1 MKTKL
6 LFSLLVIFFVFNF
19 SYSQYSDVQITVIW
33 NANSYENKLEVY
45 NTTNDLIATIC
56 DDNHCYMSSQ
66 VGPTD
71 RYGSKY
77 DLGCVTNGN
86 NYYIKMYDVANNG
99 WSASSYVSVVVAGVE
114 VINNNGIGANTT
126 GQNLYFNVSGGDATC
141 SAQPDTDG
149 DGIIDNLDYDDD
161 GDGITDA
168 IENLGENRFECTLP
182 ELTFENATY
191 DASASSGAINTVGA
205 VYRYSNSIQGYD
217 VLMEI
222 TELTNT
228 SIFKIDN
235 DLVDNPTYLQTE
247 LTFSGSGTPG
257 ATFKFIIVNAGT
269 TTPSA
274 EIFRVNGIT
283 WDCDGGGNL
292 KESVVYYD
300 AAAYG
305 TENPTSL
312 EVLDLGAGDIQI
324 SASGLQEGP
333 GFSTLK
339 VLRAYYQFIGNSF
352 TMRMQA
358 IKTSSG
364 SSTRQFGMS
373 FTQCQFLDFNANS
386 LNIVNGEDLDGDG
399 FFNHLDIDSD
409 NDGIPDNVEGQTSL
423 AYIVPTGTID
433 PLTGIDLAYGSGI
446 YPVDTDED
454 KVPDFIDLNSDN
466 DSLPDIQENGMANAV
481 LGTDADADGLD
492 DIFETTN
499 INDAVVDVNEDIED
513 PTDLSILP
521 DVDLDLFTGGD
532 LDYRDYFDGNPPPI
546 ATLDFDGVD
555 DYLSRNSFIKGLTDV
570 TIMAWVKSDTGNST
584 DMTIAGE
591 GIACKLSLENGN
603 RPTFTIKTSGAEQS
617 AGGCSCSAINFDEWH
632 HITGT
637 FSSSTGIMKLYV
649 DGELADTHDT
659 GITGVSITASSD
671 TNDTFEIGRFSN
683 ELTDGEYYKGDID
696 EVRVFNSLLTEDQIQ
711 RMVYQEIQDNSG
723 NIRGTIIGKDILD
736 MATSAT
742 IPWASLIAYYPMT
755 DIKTGVTLDYSS
767 YGRTIRLHNITTIL
781 DQTAPMP
788 YVTSNNGNWTSQS
801 TWLNGDVW
809 DIENI
814 SSNKDWSIIK
824 ISNDVSACHTIKN
837 MGLIVDAGSIFT
849 VHSENLIENTWYLEL
864 NGTINLEDDCQLIQT
879 TTSDLVTSATGKIL
893 RRQEG
898 TSNAFRYN
906 YWSSPVG
913 TMGATSLTDNNAS
926 TNNANNTAFKLNMLK
941 NEVGTNFQFT
951 SAYNAVNKI
960 STYWLYT
967 YKNGL
972 TYWDWAFLPPTAEL
986 GVGVGYTQKGT
997 GNAGTEQQYIFEGK
1011 PNNGTILVN
1020 VTDVGGPG
1028 SVTSVSKTEFLFGNP
1043 YPSALDIH
1051 KFIDDNVGMID
1062 GSLQLWQ
1069 QWGGNSH
1076 YLSEYEGGYAQVN
1089 KTGSVRAYQFVGF
1102 YGANNGSQDGT
1113 ITPSRYLPV
1122 GQGFIVEVVANGT
1135 VEFNNSQRV
1144 FIKESDADGS
1154 YNTGSS
1160 FFKTSNTKSKST
1172 QSKESTPENEMQKI
1186 RLEFNS
1192 VSGPATRREL
1202 LLGFSENTTDGFD
1215 YGYDALCTES
1225 NNNDFNLNFEGKN
1238 MNIQAYSPIAD
1249 DKVIPLN
1256 FKSSGSHSFEIKIT
1270 ETEHLEE
1277 NQAIYLK
1284 DNLTGTYFDLSAMNA
1299 YQFNS
1304 AAGKFNKRFEIV
1316 FQNEQQSLS
1325 AEESNYTENFIYFQ
1339 NSSNTLFAKKLNTSV
1354 TKLAVINMNGQ
1365 TVMELNNVSTEALNN
1380 GIKISNVAT
1389 GSYVACFRTDDNQV
1403 HTKKIIVN

>member
-1 MKTKL
+1 
-6 LFSLLVIFFVFNF
+6 
-19 SYSQYSDVQITVIW
+19 
-33 NANSYENKLEVY
+33 
-45 NTTNDLIATIC
+45 
-56 DDNHCYMSSQ
+56 
-66 VGPTD
+66 
-71 RYGSKY
+71 
-77 DLGCVTNGN
+77 
-86 NYYIKMYDVANNG
+86 
-99 WSASSYVSVVVAGVE
+99 
-114 VINNNGIGANTT
+114 
-126 GQNLYFNVSGGDATC
+126 
-141 SAQPDTDG
+141 
-149 DGIIDNLDYDDD
+149 
-161 GDGITDA
+161 
-168 IENLGENRFECTLP
+168 
-182 ELTFENATY
+182 
-191 DASASSGAINTVGA
+191 
-205 VYRYSNSIQGYD
+205 
-217 VLMEI
+217 
-222 TELTNT
+222 
-228 SIFKIDN
+228 
-235 DLVDNPTYLQTE
+235 
-247 LTFSGSGTPG
+247 
-257 ATFKFIIVNAGT
+257 
-269 TTPSA
+269 
-274 EIFRVNGIT
+274 
-283 WDCDGGGNL
+283 
-292 KESVVYYD
+292 
-300 AAAYG
+300 
-305 TENPTSL
+305 
-312 EVLDLGAGDIQI
+312 
-324 SASGLQEGP
+324 
-333 GFSTLK
+333 
-339 VLRAYYQFIGNSF
+339 
-352 TMRMQA
+352 
-358 IKTSSG
+358 
-364 SSTRQFGMS
+364 
-373 FTQCQFLDFNANS
+373 
-386 LNIVNGEDLDGDG
+386 
-399 FFNHLDIDSD
+399 
-409 NDGIPDNVEGQTSL
+409 
-423 AYIVPTGTID
+423 
-433 PLTGIDLAYGSGI
+433 
-446 YPVDTDED
+446 
-454 KVPDFIDLNSDN
+454 
-466 DSLPDIQENGMANAV
+466 
-481 LGTDADADGLD
+481 
-492 DIFETTN
+492 
-499 INDAVVDVNEDIED
+499 
-513 PTDLSILP
+513 
-521 DVDLDLFTGGD
+521 
-532 LDYRDYFDGNPPPI
+532 
-546 ATLDFDGVD
+546 
-555 DYLSRNSFIKGLTDV
+555 
-570 TIMAWVKSDTGNST
+570 
-584 DMTIAGE
+584 
-591 GIACKLSLENGN
+591 
-603 RPTFTIKTSGAEQS
+603 
-617 AGGCSCSAINFDEWH
+617 
-632 HITGT
+632 
-637 FSSSTGIMKLYV
+637 
-649 DGELADTHDT
+649 
-659 GITGVSITASSD
+659 
-671 TNDTFEIGRFSN
+671 
-683 ELTDGEYYKGDID
+683 
-696 EVRVFNSLLTEDQIQ
+696 
-711 RMVYQEIQDNSG
+711 
-723 NIRGTIIGKDILD
+723 
-736 MATSAT
+736 
-742 IPWASLIAYYPMT
+742 
-755 DIKTGVTLDYSS
+755 
-767 YGRTIRLHNITTIL
+767 
-781 DQTAPMP
+781 
-788 YVTSNNGNWTSQS
+788 
-801 TWLNGDVW
+801 
-809 DIENI
+809 
-814 SSNKDWSIIK
+814 
-824 ISNDVSACHTIKN
+824 
-837 MGLIVDAGSIFT
+837 
-849 VHSENLIENTWYLEL
+849 
-864 NGTINLEDDCQLIQT
+864 
-879 TTSDLVTSATGKIL
+879 LVTSATGKIL

-913 TMGATSLTDNNAS
+913 TMGATSLTDNNTS

-1051 KFIDDNVGMID
+1051 KFIDDNAGMID